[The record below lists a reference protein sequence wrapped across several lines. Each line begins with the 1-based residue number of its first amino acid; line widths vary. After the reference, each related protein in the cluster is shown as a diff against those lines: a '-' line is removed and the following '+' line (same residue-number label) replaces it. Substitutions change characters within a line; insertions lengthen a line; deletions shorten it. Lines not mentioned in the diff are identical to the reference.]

1 MHESSIIQ
9 EHIEA
14 YDYRAALDVAN
25 NVKNYI
31 DENAIALM
39 EAGSARLKLDK
50 SIVRKKQKLQI
61 TIFIQSSRVIIGT
74 SLNTL

>member
-39 EAGSARLKLDK
+39 EAGSARLKL
-50 SIVRKKQKLQI
+50 QI

>member
-39 EAGSARLKLDK
+39 EAGSAR
-50 SIVRKKQKLQI
+50 KKQKLQI